1 MVRKV
6 VTAGIG
12 HSGMVLATRRGISRS
27 GECMTSRRG
36 FTFIELL
43 TVITVIGVLASIAI
57 PKYRGTKERALVA
70 SMISDLRN
78 LVSAQE
84 GFYTGNDDYAGGI
97 WANPER
103 AGRGGR
109 GRIFFTPSPGNVV
122 TMSRRTAGGA
132 VGWRATVRNPQV
144 TNRRTD
150 VCGIYVGH
158 PSFAPN
164 ARVVTEGAPV
174 CY

>member
-1 MVRKV
+1 MR
-6 VTAGIG
+6 
-12 HSGMVLATRRGISRS
+12 
-27 GECMTSRRG
+27 SRRG
-36 FTFIELL
+36 FTLIELL
-43 TVITVIGVLASIAI
+43 VVLTIIGILASIAI

-70 SMISDLRN
+70 SMISDLRT
-78 LVSAQE
+78 LVASQE
-84 GFYTGNDDYAGGI
+84 GFYSQNDDYAGGV
-97 WANPER
+97 WTNPER
-103 AGRGGR
+103 AGKGGR
-109 GRIFFTPSPGNVV
+109 GRISFVPSPGNSVS
-122 TMSRRTAGGA
+122 MARRTAGGA

-164 ARVVTEGAPV
+164 ARVIAEGVPV

>member
-1 MVRKV
+1 
-6 VTAGIG
+6 
-12 HSGMVLATRRGISRS
+12 
-27 GECMTSRRG
+27 MTSRRG

-43 TVITVIGVLASIAI
+43 TVITIIGILASIGI

-84 GFYTGNDDYAGGI
+84 GFFSLNDDYAGGV

-109 GRIFFTPSPGNVV
+109 GRLSFVPSPGNRI
-122 TMSRRTAGGA
+122 SLARRTAGGT

-144 TNRRTD
+144 TDRRTD
-150 VCGIYVGH
+150 VCGVYMGH

-164 ARVVTEGAPV
+164 AKVVGEGFPV

>member
-1 MVRKV
+1 
-6 VTAGIG
+6 
-12 HSGMVLATRRGISRS
+12 
-27 GECMTSRRG
+27 MTSRRG
-36 FTFIELL
+36 FSFIEIL
-43 TVITVIGVLASIAI
+43 TVITIIGVLASIAI

-78 LVSAQE
+78 IVSGQE

-97 WANPER
+97 WSRPER
-103 AGRGGR
+103 AGKNGS
-109 GRIFFTPSPGNVV
+109 GRISFTPSPGNRVSM
-122 TMSRRTAGGA
+122 TRRTRAGS

-164 ARVVTEGAPV
+164 ARVTREGVPI